1 MYVLKC
7 LTDAKMKK
15 PLYYVL
21 APQGICVSDVEGLL
35 PEKSPTLF

>member
-7 LTDAKMKK
+7 LTEAKVKK

-21 APQGICVSDVEGLL
+21 APQGICVSEV
-35 PEKSPTLF
+35 